1 MRAPAPDSCLSSV
14 PTSALVFRSTQE
26 VPVPASSVGGV
37 RGALMLLGA
46 RLALLFT
53 ILVLHCLG
61 VVSRLALVT
70 ATLPESGFAQASEAG
85 RSAVLTEQEV
95 ARWEDHHD
103 GMDLRSALASASLGC
118 WLRATVGAYA

>member
-1 MRAPAPDSCLSSV
+1 MRAPAHVSCLFSV
-14 PTSALVFRSTQE
+14 PTAAWVRRPTQE
-26 VPVPASSVGGV
+26 VSAPASSVGVV
-37 RGALMLLGA
+37 RGALVLLGA
-46 RLALLFT
+46 RFALLFT

-61 VVSRLALVT
+61 VVRRLALVT

-85 RSAVLTEQEV
+85 RAAVLTEQEV
-95 ARWEDHHD
+95 ARWEDHHN